1 MGQNTVMHMVDKEFE
16 LCVQTSFA
24 KLFFF
29 FKKDVYRERH
39 RWGGREA
46 PYEAD
51 RESRRKHML

>member
-1 MGQNTVMHMVDKEFE
+1 MVDEKFE
-16 LCVQTSFA
+16 LCVQTSFT

-29 FKKDVYRERH
+29 KYAYGERH

-51 RESRRKHML
+51 REGRRKHML